1 MSKPKHSSTQEH
13 INIAEIR
20 NGVIITLDGSLRMV
34 LLATSINFALKSEQE
49 QNALIGQYQGFLNSL
64 NFPLQII
71 MQSRKLDLTSYLK
84 SLEDR
89 IKKEENELI
98 KIQISDYVQFVR
110 RLINVANIMDKR
122 FYVVVPLDPPNIKK
136 RGLFDKVL
144 NPTSRLEVKISPSEF
159 KSFSQELTERVGVI
173 VSGLSSLGVR
183 VAPLN
188 TQQVIELFYSV
199 YNPEESTKERLI
211 MAQDLE
217 SPLIE
222 EEKNK

>member
-1 MSKPKHSSTQEH
+1 MPKKKHSATQDH

-20 NGVIITLDGSLRMV
+20 DGIVITRDGSFRMV

-64 NFPLQII
+64 NFPLQIV

-84 SLEDR
+84 SLEER
-89 IKKEENELI
+89 IKKEDNELI
-98 KIQISDYVQFVR
+98 KIQIADYVQFIR

-122 FYVVVPLDPPNIKK
+122 FYIVVPLDPPNIKK

-144 NPTSRLEVKISPSEF
+144 NPTSQLEVKISPTEF
-159 KSFSQELTERVGVI
+159 KSFSQEIKERVGVI
-173 VSGLSSLGVR
+173 MSGLSSLGVR

-211 MAQDLE
+211 NANDLE
-217 SPLIE
+217 APMVE
-222 EEKNK
+222 RKNE